1 MKNKVFIITGASGI
15 AAETIKMVLEQGA
28 KVFYI
33 GRDAERCKVF
43 QDDLKKE
50 GLHADFIAGDL
61 VDPETA
67 PKLVSACIEKY
78 GRIDGLYNVAGI
90 SGRRFG
96 DGPIHEC
103 TEEGWEVTMTTNV
116 TTQYRMCREVVKQM
130 LKQECDE
137 DGLRGTILNMSS
149 ILGISPEPKFFS
161 TIGYAAAKGAIISM
175 STSMASKYAL
185 DKIRVNVIAP
195 GLALTRMS
203 ARASKNDDIVNFMKV
218 KQPLI
223 EGVMDAKD
231 VAESSVFLLSNKS
244 KSITG
249 EVLKIDAGWSI
260 SS

>member
-1 MKNKVFIITGASGI
+1 MKDKIFIITGSSGI
-15 AAETIKMVLEQGA
+15 AAETIKIVLTEGA

-33 GRDAERCKVF
+33 GRDAKRCKAF
-43 QDDLKKE
+43 QDDLKTQ
-50 GLHADFIAGDL
+50 GFHADYLVGDL
-61 VDPETA
+61 VDPEIA
-67 PKLVSACIEKY
+67 PKLVNACIEKH

-96 DGPIHEC
+96 DGPVHEC
-103 TEEGWEVTMTTNV
+103 TEEGWNTTITTNV

-130 LKQECDE
+130 LTQECDE
-137 DGLRGTILNMSS
+137 HGLRGTILNMSS

-203 ARASKNDDIVNFMKV
+203 ARASKDDQIVNFMKI

-223 EGVMDAKD
+223 ESVMDAKD
-231 VAESSVFLLSNKS
+231 VAEASVYLLSSKS

-260 SS
+260 SG

>member
-1 MKNKVFIITGASGI
+1 MKDKILIITGSSGI
-15 AAETIKMVLEQGA
+15 AAETIKMVLKQGA

-33 GRDAERCKVF
+33 GRNADRCKEF
-43 QDDLKKE
+43 QDDLQKE
-50 GLHADFIAGDL
+50 GLHADYIVGDL
-61 VDPETA
+61 VNPATA
-67 PKLVSACIEKY
+67 PKLVNACIEKY

-103 TEEGWEVTMTTNV
+103 TEEGWDITITTNV

-130 LKQECDE
+130 LTQECNE
-137 DGLRGTILNMSS
+137 DGLRGTILNMAS

-175 STSMASKYAL
+175 STSMASKYTL

-203 ARASKNDDIVNFMKV
+203 ARASKNDEIINFMKI

-231 VAESSVFLLSNKS
+231 VAEASVFLLSNKS

-260 SS
+260 SG

>member
-1 MKNKVFIITGASGI
+1 MKDKVFIITGSSGI
-15 AAETIKMVLEQGA
+15 AAETIKMVLMQEA
-28 KVFYI
+28 KVFFI
-33 GRDAERCKVF
+33 GREANRCK
-43 QDDLKKE
+43 DLQESLQKA
-50 GLHADFIAGDL
+50 GLYADYIVGDL
-61 VDPETA
+61 VDPATA
-67 PKLVSACIEKY
+67 PKLVHTCIEKY

-103 TEEGWEVTMTTNV
+103 TEEGWELTMTTNV

-130 LKQECDE
+130 LTQKCDE
-137 DGLRGTILNMSS
+137 NGLRGSILNMSS

-175 STSMASKYAL
+175 STSMASKYAV

-203 ARASKNDDIVNFMKV
+203 ARASKNDEIVNFMKT

-223 EGVMDAKD
+223 EGVMDATD
-231 VAESSVFLLSNKS
+231 VAEASVFLLSNKS

-249 EVLKIDAGWSI
+249 EVLKVDAGWSI